1 MERMLKKSQKKFI
14 SLDANLLNFTQG
26 LIFVHTFYSKSVGD
40 DIYIYRD
47 NKPVMK
53 KTLINSYPNGI
64 LEILHR

>member
-14 SLDANLLNFTQG
+14 GLDANLLNFTQG

-40 DIYIYRD
+40 DIYID